1 MSMDAQRQAR
11 EAELVAM
18 LETGNGR
25 FDLLDLF
32 QQMEIE
38 LPYEADLRTELIP
51 AILDREFPRTS
62 TGNDEENFEDLRRS
76 NPR

>member
-18 LETGNGR
+18 LETGSGR

-51 AILDREFPRTS
+51 AILDREFPGTS
-62 TGNDEENFEDLRRS
+62 SGNDEENFDDLRRS